1 MVETNLPVMF
11 LRDLVILPYNEFRL
25 EISTEYDKTVFNI
38 SDRDK
43 DGYILLVNLI
53 DILEERPEIRTLPKV
68 AILAKI
74 KSKLVLPNGS
84 IRAVIMGIDRVD
96 VLNYIDNDNY
106 IDAFVKQTKEY
117 DYDEKEADA
126 LKRMLVREL
135 KRYIDIS
142 PYMTNNVLGR
152 ISNINNIS
160 RLSDIVV
167 SELTIDYK
175 EKLKYIDAFNAMNRM
190 RLIIKDLEREI
201 ETIKL
206 EQDIEDDLS
215 YKLDLSQKEYI
226 LREKVKLIKEKL
238 GDVDI
243 KEKDVEVLREKLE
256 NGNYPEKVR
265 NRLEEEINR
274 YELTSSASPE
284 ISTIRNYIDYLIDLP
299 WNIKTKDNDDINNIS
314 KYLDNSHYGL
324 DKIKTRILEY
334 IAVKKNTNNVNV
346 PIICLVGPPGVGKTT
361 LAKEV
366 AKALNKKFVKIS
378 VGGINDEAEIM
389 GHRKTYIGASP
400 GKIIQG
406 LKKAGSNNPVFLI
419 DEIDKITKDYKGDPA
434 AALLDVLDKE
444 QNSMF
449 CDNYIEEEFDLSDV
463 MFILTANDVNL
474 IPVALKDRL
483 EIIELSSYTL
493 YEKEEICKKYLIPK
507 LLREHN
513 INSGNVIISDEAL
526 LKVITSYTKEAGVRE
541 LERKIAKICR
551 SIVIDITTHN
561 QIRNY
566 MIGTDNLEE
575 YLGIPK
581 YIEIENEEEDK
592 SGVVNGLAYTPYGG
606 CILKVSATYYKGEGK
621 IILTGSLGE
630 VMKESAYI
638 ALSYIKSNA
647 SIFEIDEKIFK
658 NIDIHIHFE
667 EGAVPKDGPSAG
679 VTLVTSLISMFKNK
693 VINNKISMTGEITL
707 RGKILPIGGL
717 KEKLISASINNIDK
731 VFIPKSNYNDLEDI
745 PKQAKDKIKIVLV
758 EDYMDI
764 YKDIFM

>member
-1 MVETNLPVMF
+1 MIETNLPIMF

-25 EISTEYDKTVFNI
+25 EITSEYDKTVFNI
-38 SDRDK
+38 SDSTK

-53 DILEERPEIRTLPKV
+53 DILEEKPEIRTLPKV

-84 IRAVIMGIDRVD
+84 IRAVVMGIDRVD
-96 VLNYIDNDNY
+96 VLNYIDNDDY
-106 IDAFVKQTKEY
+106 IEAFVKQTKEY
-117 DYDEKEADA
+117 DYDEKEAEA
-126 LKRMLVREL
+126 LKRMVIREL

-142 PYMTNNVLGR
+142 PYMTNNVMGR
-152 ISNINNIS
+152 ISNINSIS

-175 EKLKYIDAFNAMNRM
+175 EKLKYIEANNAMNRM

-226 LREKVKLIKEKL
+226 LREKIKLIKEKL
-238 GDVDI
+238 GDVDL
-243 KEKDVEVLREKLE
+243 KEKDIDELREKLE
-256 NGNYPEKVR
+256 NGNYPDRVKI
-265 NRLEEEINR
+265 RLEEEINR

-284 ISTIRNYIDYLIDLP
+284 VGTIRNYIDYLIELP
-299 WNIKTKDNDDINNIS
+299 WNVKTVDNEDIDSIAKS
-314 KYLDNSHYGL
+314 LDNSHYGL
-324 DKIKTRILEY
+324 SKIKTRIIEY
-334 IAVKKNTNNVNV
+334 IAVKKNTNNINV

-389 GHRKTYIGASP
+389 GHRRTYVGASA
-400 GKIIQG
+400 GKIIKG

-419 DEIDKITKDYKGDPA
+419 DEIDKLTKDYKGDPA
-434 AALLDVLDKE
+434 AALLDILDKE

-463 MFILTANDVNL
+463 MFILTANDINL
-474 IPVALKDRL
+474 IPSALRDRL

-493 YEKEEICKKYLIPK
+493 YEKKEICQNYLIPK
-507 LLREHN
+507 LLKEHN
-513 INSGNVIISDEAL
+513 INNGNVMITDDAISRI
-526 LKVITSYTKEAGVRE
+526 ITSYTKEAGVRE
-541 LERKIAKICR
+541 LERQIAKICR
-551 SIVIDITTHN
+551 SIVIDITTHK
-561 QIRNY
+561 QIKNY
-566 MIGTDNLEE
+566 MIGTDNLED
-575 YLGIPK
+575 YLGLPK
-581 YIEIENEEEDK
+581 YNAIENGKENK

-606 CILKVSATYYKGEGK
+606 CILKVSSTYYKGEGK
-621 IILTGSLGE
+621 IILTGSLGD

-647 SIFEIDEKIFK
+647 SDIGIDDKIFK

-667 EGAVPKDGPSAG
+667 EGAIPKDGPSAG
-679 VTLVTSLISMFKNK
+679 VTLVTALISMFKNE
-693 VINNKISMTGEITL
+693 VVDNKISMTGEITL
-707 RGKILPIGGL
+707 RGKVLPIGGL
-717 KEKLISASINNIDK
+717 KEKIIAASINNINK
-731 VFIPKSNYNDLEDI
+731 IYIPKSNINDLEEVPSQI
-745 PKQAKDKIKIVLV
+745 KDKLKIIYV

-764 YKDIFM
+764 FKDIFK

>member
-25 EISTEYDKTVFNI
+25 EITSEYDKTVFNI

-53 DILEERPEIRTLPKV
+53 DILEEKPEIRTLSKV
-68 AILAKI
+68 AILAKV

-84 IRAVIMGIDRVD
+84 VRAVIMGIDRVE
-96 VLNYIDNDNY
+96 VLNYIDNDTY
-106 IDAFVKQTKEY
+106 IEAFVKQTKEY

-126 LKRMLVREL
+126 LKRMLIREL

-142 PYMTNNVLGR
+142 PYMTNNVMGR

-175 EKLKYIDAFNAMNRM
+175 EKLKYIDAINAMNRM

-226 LREKVKLIKEKL
+226 LREKIKLIKEKL

-243 KEKDVEVLREKLE
+243 KEKDVDILREKLE
-256 NGNYPEKVR
+256 NGNYPEKVKS
-265 NRLEEEINR
+265 RLEEEINR

-284 ISTIRNYIDYLIDLP
+284 ISTIRNYIEYLIDLP
-299 WNIKTKDNDDINNIS
+299 WNIKTIDNDDINSIS
-314 KYLDNSHYGL
+314 KSLDNSHYGL

-389 GHRKTYIGASP
+389 GHRKTYIGATA

-406 LKKAGSNNPVFLI
+406 IKKAGSNNPVFLI

-463 MFILTANDVNL
+463 MFILTANDINL

-507 LLREHN
+507 LLKEHN
-513 INSGNVIISDEAL
+513 INSSNVIITADAI
-526 LKVITSYTKEAGVRE
+526 LKIITSYTKEAGVRE

-551 SIVIDITTHN
+551 SIVIDITTHK

-581 YIEIENEEEDK
+581 YTELENEEEDK

-606 CILKVSATYYKGEGK
+606 CTLKVSSTYYKGEGK

-647 SIFEIDEKIFK
+647 SSFDIDEKIFK

-667 EGAVPKDGPSAG
+667 EGAIPKDGPSAG

-693 VINNKISMTGEITL
+693 VVNNKISMTGEITL
-707 RGKILPIGGL
+707 RGKVLPIGGL
-717 KEKLISASINNIDK
+717 KEKLIAASINNIDK
-731 VFIPKSNYNDLEDI
+731 VFIPINNNNDLEDI
-745 PKQAKDKIKIVLV
+745 PKQVKDKIKIILV
-758 EDYMDI
+758 KDYMDI
-764 YKDIFM
+764 YNDIFI

>member
-25 EISTEYDKTVFNI
+25 EIKTEYDKTVFNI
-38 SDRDK
+38 SDSSK

-53 DILEERPEIRTLPKV
+53 DILEERPDVRTLPKV
-68 AILAKI
+68 AILAKV

-96 VLNYIDNDNY
+96 VLNYIDNDDY
-106 IDAFVKQTKEY
+106 VEAFVKQTKEY

-126 LKRMLVREL
+126 LKRMLIREL

-243 KEKDVEVLREKLE
+243 KEKDVDTLREKLE
-256 NGNYPEKVR
+256 NGNYPLKVR

-284 ISTIRNYIDYLIDLP
+284 ISTIRNYIDYLIELP
-299 WNIKTKDNDDINNIS
+299 WNIKTKDNDDINSIS

-378 VGGINDEAEIM
+378 VGGINDESEIM
-389 GHRKTYIGASP
+389 GHRKTYIGATA

-406 LKKAGSNNPVFLI
+406 LKKTGSNNPVFLI

-444 QNSMF
+444 QNNMF

-463 MFILTANDVNL
+463 MFILTANDINL
-474 IPVALKDRL
+474 IPLALKDRL

-507 LLREHN
+507 LLKEHN
-513 INSGNVIISDEAL
+513 INSNNVVITDDAII
-526 LKVITSYTKEAGVRE
+526 KIITSYTKEAGVRD

-551 SIVIDITTHN
+551 SIVIDIITHK
-561 QIRNY
+561 QIKNY

-581 YIEIENEEEDK
+581 YNEVENKKETK

-606 CILKVSATYYKGEGK
+606 CILKVSSTYYKGEGK

-647 SIFEIDEKIFK
+647 SSFGIDDNIFK
-658 NIDIHIHFE
+658 DIDIHIHFE

-679 VTLVTSLISMFKNK
+679 VTLVTSLISMFKNT
-693 VINNKISMTGEITL
+693 IIDNKISMTGEITL
-707 RGKILPIGGL
+707 RGKVLPIGGL
-717 KEKLISASINNIDK
+717 KEKLIAASVNNIDK
-731 VFIPKSNYNDLEDI
+731 VFIPKDNINDLEEI
-745 PKQAKDKIKIVLV
+745 PKQVKDKIKIIPV
-758 EDYMDI
+758 EDYSEI
-764 YKDIFM
+764 YEMSF